1 MRAEVAQVLAE
12 PRLTQ
17 AWEMYSAAFADL
29 RATAAQRHVM
39 SEFEFRQVMRDA
51 RVGKHFAASDDGDRI
66 AALATF
72 TNDLE
77 AMPLISPEF
86 FARRWPKLYAQRR
99 IWYLGFFAI
108 DPAQRGGGLFEKV
121 IAQMWEPVVREGGI
135 AALDVCAQNVAVG
148 LPAAI
153 ERTLRALT
161 PEMVAECVD
170 TQAYWAFG
178 LGDMQ

>member
-29 RATAAQRHVM
+29 RAAAAQRHVM
-39 SEFEFRQVMRDA
+39 NEVEFRQVMRDT
-51 RVGKHFAASDDGDRI
+51 RVGKHLAASDDGDRI

-99 IWYLGFFAI
+99 VWYLGFFAI
-108 DPAQRGGGLFEKV
+108 EPSSRGSGVFEQVITRMWAEVQEYGGV
-121 IAQMWEPVVREGGI
+121 
-135 AALDVCAQNVAVG
+135 AALDVCGQNAELG
-148 LPAAI
+148 LPFAI
-153 ERTLRALT
+153 RRVLESLT
-161 PEMVAECVD
+161 PQVIAEQVD
-170 TQAYWAFG
+170 VQAYWAFSLKPSG
-178 LGDMQ
+178 